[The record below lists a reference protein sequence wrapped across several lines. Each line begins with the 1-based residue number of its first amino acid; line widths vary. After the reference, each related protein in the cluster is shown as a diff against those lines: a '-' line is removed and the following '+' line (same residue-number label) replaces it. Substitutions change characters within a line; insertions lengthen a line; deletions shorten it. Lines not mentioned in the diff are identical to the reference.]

1 MQRRAAIPTIGAC
14 WVACLLVQACDSAP
28 SDQANELVRG
38 QLVGTWLRAYD
49 ENGTQVRRILVLNPD
64 GKFSEMVSIVEHGAP
79 ALRKSH
85 AGEWLFDGTNLKRR
99 YTSINGEPVRAP
111 AAPFATFEVTFP
123 TRSEFIGIDH
133 IHKRDVR
140 YQRVDEGTQP

>member
-1 MQRRAAIPTIGAC
+1 MQRRTAILTAGAC
-14 WVACLLVQACDSAP
+14 WVFSFLLQACDSAP
-28 SDQANELVRG
+28 ADQANELVQS
-38 QLVGTWLRAYD
+38 QLVGTWLRAYA

-64 GKFSEMVSIVEHGAP
+64 GKFSEKVSIVEKGTP
-79 ALRKSH
+79 AQRKSH

-123 TRSEFIGIDH
+123 TRSEFIGTDH

-140 YQRVDEGTQP
+140 YQRVDAGTQP